1 MLQGRGYSLCVISPA
16 PLREKPHSWKCYA
29 VPNPPFFG
37 RRLVSPYYT
46 DTCKITPETPSPDCA
61 VVLVQCSYRRFK
73 VDLESSVTS
82 TKVKIQTLNH
92 KFLKENV

>member
-1 MLQGRGYSLCVISPA
+1 
-16 PLREKPHSWKCYA
+16 
-29 VPNPPFFG
+29 
-37 RRLVSPYYT
+37 
-46 DTCKITPETPSPDCA
+46 
-61 VVLVQCSYRRFK
+61 